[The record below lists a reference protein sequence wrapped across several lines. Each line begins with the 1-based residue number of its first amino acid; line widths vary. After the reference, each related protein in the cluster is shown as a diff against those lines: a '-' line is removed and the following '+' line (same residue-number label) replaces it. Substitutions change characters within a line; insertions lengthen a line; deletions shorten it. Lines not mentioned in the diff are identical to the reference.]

1 MYISEILY
9 GLILMFIAPLSI
21 LYPTCMCVVTIFSCN
36 FNFRLAEKTILQ
48 SLTKRGIIVG

>member
-9 GLILMFIAPLSI
+9 GLILMFVAALSI

-48 SLTKRGIIVG
+48 SLTKGGIIVG